1 MHCLIVDDDDTS
13 RKVIESFVEQTEDL
27 DLAGSFGNPQEAL
40 QFLKKNPVDVILVDI
55 EMPEMNGFD
64 MVDSLQGNP
73 SVIFITG
80 KEKYAVE
87 AFDKNA
93 IDYLVKPVKY
103 DRFINAL
110 EKVQL
115 PDAVGD
121 AKFIFVKSGSVLVKL
136 DIYDIDYVESIG
148 DYIGVHVGGKRY
160 VVHTTMKEAE
170 QKLPS
175 EQFCRIHRSFII
187 NFGRINQIEE
197 NTVSV
202 VGKVLPISRTYRK
215 NLMKRMNTF

>member
-1 MHCLIVDDDDTS
+1 MHCLIVDDDNTS
-13 RKVIESFVEQTEDL
+13 RKVIESFVEQSEDL
-27 DLAGSFGNPQEAL
+27 SLAGSFGNPQKAL

-55 EMPEMNGFD
+55 EMPEMSGFD

-103 DRFINAL
+103 DRFKNAL

-115 PDAVGD
+115 PDAVSD
-121 AKFIFVKSGSVLVKL
+121 TKFIFVKSGSVLVKL

-148 DYIGVHVGGKRY
+148 DYIGVHVAGKRY
-160 VVHTTMKEAE
+160 VFHTTMKEAE
-170 QKLPS
+170 MKLPID
-175 EQFCRIHRSFII
+175 QFCRIHRSFII
-187 NFGRINQIEE
+187 NFGRIEQIEE
-197 NTVSV
+197 NTATV
-202 VGKVLPISRTYRK
+202 VEKVLPISRTYRK

>member
-1 MHCLIVDDDDTS
+1 MHCLIVDDDNTS
-13 RKVIESFVEQTEDL
+13 RKVIESFVEQTDDL
-27 DLAGSFGNPQEAL
+27 DHAGSFENPQEAL

-170 QKLPS
+170 QKLPND
-175 EQFCRIHRSFII
+175 QFCRIHRSFII

-202 VGKVLPISRTYRK
+202 VEKVLPISRTYRK

>member
-103 DRFINAL
+103 DRFVNAL

-121 AKFIFVKSGSVLVKL
+121 TKFIFVKSGSVLVKL